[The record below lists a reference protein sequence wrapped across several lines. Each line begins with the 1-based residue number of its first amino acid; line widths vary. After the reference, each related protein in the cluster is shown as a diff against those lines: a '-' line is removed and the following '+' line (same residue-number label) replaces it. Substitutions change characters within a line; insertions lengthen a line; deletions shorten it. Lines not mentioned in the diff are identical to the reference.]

1 MPHRLAE
8 SPKVVGAKQTLKA
21 IQNGQI
27 ELVYL
32 ARDAD
37 CRVTSPIRDVCERQG
52 GIGIIEIESMAELGK
67 ACSIEVGSAVAAVL
81 KIGSS

>member
-52 GIGIIEIESMAELGK
+52 IGIIEIESMAELGK

>member
-37 CRVTSPIRDVCERQG
+37 CRVTSPPIRDVCERQG
-52 GIGIIEIESMAELGK
+52 G
-67 ACSIEVGSAVAAVL
+67 
-81 KIGSS
+81 